1 VFQSAAPRVRR
12 SNLADNALR
21 VAFLVDDSS
30 AVIDFAGPWEVF
42 QRMLIND
49 RAMCDL
55 YLVSPDGGTV
65 RTGGGF
71 QVVADYS
78 IDAAPAPDVLV
89 IGAQGMQTE
98 QSYTRK
104 LAWIQ
109 RIEPSAQ
116 VILAVCT
123 GALTLAGTGL
133 LDGLSATTHPIAYD
147 RFIAEYPQVTLVRD
161 ARFID
166 HGKVMTT
173 GGENAGIDGAL
184 HVCARLFGVAAAE
197 AAAEYMQYQ
206 SSCARVGRG
215 GSTRRDGASSLAPGF
230 IQPKRLKPRLSAA
243 AGSASLAKLG
253 RSSS

>member
-1 VFQSAAPRVRR
+1 MEHTRRGLFAAAAAAGVAQAGCAHALQSDARVRR

-42 QRMLIND
+42 QRMLIDD
-49 RAMCDL
+49 RALCDL
-55 YLVSPDGGTV
+55 YLVSPDGGPV

-71 QVVADYS
+71 QVIADYG

-89 IGAQGMQTE
+89 LGAQGMQSAE
-98 QSYTRK
+98 SYERK
-104 LAWIQ
+104 LEWIR
-109 RIEPSAQ
+109 RIEPAAQ
-116 VILAVCT
+116 VVMAVCT

-147 RFIAEYPQVTLVRD
+147 RFTAEYPQVTLVRD

-166 HGKVMTT
+166 HGKVVTT
-173 GGENAGIDGAL
+173 GGETAGIDGAL

-197 AAAEYMQYQ
+197 TAVEYMQYQ
-206 SSCARVGRG
+206 SNAW
-215 GSTRRDGASSLAPGF
+215 
-230 IQPKRLKPRLSAA
+230 
-243 AGSASLAKLG
+243 
-253 RSSS
+253 RSPA